1 MMPNLLLRR
10 LDLLED
16 VEMLED
22 IELLEDI
29 VLLEDLGHML
39 EVIWAG
45 GTTP

>member
-1 MMPNLLLRR
+1 MPNLLLRR